1 MYFTIVLFLTPK
13 EKKIKI
19 KKSLQYYEAFL
30 LSKTDHA
37 SPVAMFLSPLS
48 SHTLSN
54 PFGNLTVCGQ
64 DRIKL
69 IPLFF
74 KSKETSGSR
83 KPAGSHRHLPILQQ
97 TIPLPH
103 PSCSQEPELG
113 GMSHPAEADTG
124 TSVQSQHWDP
134 HRLTPAPT
142 RLGCKYT
149 QGPSTLGIARSHVL
163 WREKLLCPVLPA
175 HPPVIFVS

>member
-1 MYFTIVLFLTPK
+1 
-13 EKKIKI
+13 
-19 KKSLQYYEAFL
+19 
-30 LSKTDHA
+30 
-37 SPVAMFLSPLS
+37 MFLSPLS